1 MNARAAACATLLT
14 LAALVGCSSGS
25 DTAAEPQACKT
36 AMAKQLEQGLS
47 ARANGSPMPTDSRPA
62 ACSGIDDATFLR
74 ITSEV
79 TTEWMESDQADKVAE
94 DALKSAT
101 PVPVPTGPDISAG

>member
-1 MNARAAACATLLT
+1 MNTRAAAYAALLT
-14 LAALVGCSSGS
+14 LAALTGCSSGS
-25 DTAAEPQACKT
+25 DTAADPQACKT
-36 AMAKQLEQGLS
+36 AMAKRLEQGLS
-47 ARANGSPMPTDSRPA
+47 ARANSSPMPTGRPA

-79 TTEWMESDQADKVAE
+79 TTEWMDSDQADKVAE

-101 PVPVPTGPDISAG
+101 PVPVPTGLEISAE